1 MTGVENAMDQENVD
15 WSPEETE
22 MAKQSLRQNGN
33 NWAKMAEKITSKTE
47 EQCKQF
53 FYSQRKKLQLDK
65 IVQEFKKVSVSHILN
80 TQPYPRGHVRECSG

>member
-65 IVQEFKKVSVSHILN
+65 IVQEFKKVSVSHIYLTLN
-80 TQPYPRGHVRECSG
+80 RI